1 MCWWCTIDMLLMRC
15 WCADYALIKR
25 WRCADDAL
33 MMRCK
38 QGGVWSELTKVD
50 ASYWI
55 KLQSKFYWVDYWC
68 LNCSAVWIV
77 LGCNTIKI
85 IQSNFCD
92 ILVLGKSRSVVAH
105 SLLSK
110 LTNANHVIKFPSMQ
124 NNHGQPHYML
134 LVPYPLQGFFPTLPY
149 PKSKS
154 TNRHSLVV
162 THIDTMCVE

>member
-1 MCWWCTIDMLLMRC
+1 MPHIESNYSPSFIELIID
-15 WCADYALIKR
+15 ALIAQL
-25 WRCADDAL
+25 C
-33 MMRCK
+33 
-38 QGGVWSELTKVD
+38 ELLLATIPF
-50 ASYWI
+50 I
-55 KLQSKFYWVDYWC
+55 KS
-68 LNCSAVWIV
+68 
-77 LGCNTIKI
+77 

-162 THIDTMCVE
+162 THINPICVE